1 MHLAAWRWPTIPP
14 CRCNDISR
22 LTYSIPLLSVSEGQ
36 QWIWPRFSRTWQ
48 EYQPDSH
55 YFCSPWTSQS
65 NYLLG
70 VNVYVSP
77 TWVRRQ
83 RSPIS
88 YLNDLFVSRIDEV
101 EVDIIKSD
109 ANIAG
114 MEIANMNLLQDKEI
128 CQAIQTGSPLN
139 RGVRYSLTCRDV
151 EHVFEIN
158 SKLRRWQL
166 QNALYMLRAFKEE
179 F

>member
-1 MHLAAWRWPTIPP
+1 M
-14 CRCNDISR
+14 
-22 LTYSIPLLSVSEGQ
+22 
-36 QWIWPRFSRTWQ
+36 
-48 EYQPDSH
+48 
-55 YFCSPWTSQS
+55 
-65 NYLLG
+65 
-70 VNVYVSP
+70 
-77 TWVRRQ
+77 
-83 RSPIS
+83 
-88 YLNDLFVSRIDEV
+88 
-101 EVDIIKSD
+101 DIIKSD

-114 MEIANMNLLQDKEI
+114 LEIANMNLLQDKEI

-166 QNALYMLRAFKEE
+166 QNALYMLRAFKEGE